1 MARIRDFWLNA
12 VLVAVSAF
20 TGFLLVELLIALLSP
35 QPVTHAAA
43 PDIFFI
49 RYDGRLGWANKEGAS
64 GRYKPAPGIPA
75 TTVRINGQGLRG
87 GPVPVDKKP
96 GIRRILMLGDSNTF
110 GYGVE
115 EEERFSD
122 LLEGRLPRNHE
133 VLNLGVFGYGTD
145 QEALLFE
152 QEGLGYQP
160 DIVVLGFSAGDLS
173 INMNSINAGYPKPFF
188 RKEGDGLTLHNT
200 PVPRSSPY
208 MRSRSRVSPVKSR
221 LYRHS
226 HLYRLIL
233 TRFALFNKYMFN
245 SVPEMSGEE
254 GMDTTVAIIK
264 RLDALCRKNG
274 CRLAVLLISHETW
287 VAAESRRGARVGY
300 YPALSQILPRL
311 GIPVIDPSGVFAHRY
326 GQGEKLFLPNDP
338 VHLNARGNGLAA
350 EALHNGLI
358 RLGLVETPER

>member
-1 MARIRDFWLNA
+1 MARIRNFWLNA
-12 VLVAVSAF
+12 MLAAASALA
-20 TGFLLVELLIALLSP
+20 GFLLVELLVALLSP

-43 PDIFFI
+43 PNIFFI
-49 RYDGRLGWANKEGAS
+49 RYDERLGWANREGAS
-64 GRYKPAPGIPA
+64 GLYRPAPGIPA
-75 TTVRINGQGLRG
+75 TTVRINGQGIRS
-87 GPVPVDKKP
+87 GPISVEKKP
-96 GIRRILMLGDSNTF
+96 GVRRILMLGDSNTF

-122 LLEGRLPRNHE
+122 LLEERLPQYHE

-152 QEGLGYQP
+152 QEGLLYSP
-160 DIVVLGFSAGDLS
+160 DIVVHAFSAGDLS

-188 RKEGDGLTLHNT
+188 RKEGDRLTLHNT

-208 MRSRSRVSPVKSR
+208 MRSRSRVSPLKSY

-245 SVPEMSGEE
+245 SVPEMSEEE
-254 GMDTTVAIIK
+254 GMKTTVAIIK
-264 RLDALCRKNG
+264 RLDALCRANG

-300 YPALSQILPRL
+300 FPALSQILTRL
-311 GIPVIDPSGVFAHRY
+311 GIPVIDPSPLFAQRY

-338 VHLNARGNGLAA
+338 VHLNARGNELAA
-350 EALHNGLI
+350 RALHDGLI
-358 RLGLVETPER
+358 RHGLVETPEI